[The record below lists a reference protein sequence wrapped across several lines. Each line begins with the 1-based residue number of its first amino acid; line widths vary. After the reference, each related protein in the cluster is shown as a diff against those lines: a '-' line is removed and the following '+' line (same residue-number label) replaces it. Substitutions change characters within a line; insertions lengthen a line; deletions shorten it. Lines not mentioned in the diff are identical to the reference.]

1 MFVDQ
6 YRSYQ
11 EMIENYLKN
20 LPWGEGILSESMR
33 YSLLGGGKRIRPVL
47 ALASG
52 AALGGKSE
60 DILPA
65 ACALEMIHT
74 YSLIHDD
81 LPAMD
86 DDDYRRGK
94 LTNHKVFGE
103 GIAVLAGD
111 ALLTYAFELLAEPLP
126 IAPERQLRVLREVA
140 AAAGKSGMVFGQVQ
154 DLAGED
160 RSLTLEEIEQIHR
173 DKTGALLVASAR
185 LGAILAGGSEPELE
199 AFTLYAQALGLA
211 FQIKDD
217 ILDIEGDSK
226 LLGKTVGSDLRR
238 HKATYPS
245 LLGLEGAKEH
255 LHKQIAKAKQSL
267 KGLGPNAAFLNG
279 FADYIEQR
287 QH

>member
-47 ALASG
+47 SLASG

-60 DILPA
+60 DFLPA

-126 IAPERQLRVLREVA
+126 VAPERQLRVLREVA

>member
-126 IAPERQLRVLREVA
+126 VAPERQLRVVREVA